1 MNTNVYRIE
10 EGIYKNEYG
19 VEERRV
25 YYILKK
31 KTFLGFEYWR
41 YQTHEECSWGDCYNV
56 RTEFKTYSDAAK
68 FIKDNLCGKT
78 FKEGWSYKVINEFDC
93 NNSDK

>member
-1 MNTNVYRIE
+1 MKYRIE

-25 YYILKK
+25 YYILKR

-41 YQTHEECSWGDCYNV
+41 YQTHEVCSWGDCHSV
-56 RTEFKTYSDAAK
+56 RTEFATYGDALK
-68 FIKDNLCGKT
+68 FIKDNLCQGYKLYLIKT
-78 FKEGWSYKVINEFDC
+78 MEQVEL
-93 NNSDK
+93 